1 MTNKLK
7 EFIPGSSIRI
17 GFLHP
22 GEMGAALAN
31 VARQNGA
38 TAVWASDG
46 RSNST
51 ASRAAAAGMTDVG
64 TLEALCQQS
73 DVIVSICPPHAA
85 VEIAEAIA
93 ALNFNGVYVDANAIS
108 PATSVQIAEIVE
120 RSGANYVDAAVVG
133 PPPWEN
139 HGTFIYFSGNAAE
152 FMAGYFRA
160 KTLSAEVLGES
171 QSQASALK
179 ICHSAVHKAH
189 FATLLATIAAAE
201 HYGVR
206 GHLENLWTKLPNTNS
221 IIHEISE
228 IPRRAAKGW
237 RFAGEMLEVSDA
249 FAKAGLPPGLHQG
262 ASEVFRRCPRPG
274 FGESGISIDH
284 LIRMLQSHDIER
296 K

>member
-1 MTNKLK
+1 MTGNPK
-7 EFIPGSSIRI
+7 EFIPGSPIWI

-31 VARQNGA
+31 VARLNDA
-38 TAVWASDG
+38 TAVWASEG
-46 RSNST
+46 RSSST

-64 TLEALCQQS
+64 TLESLCHQC
-73 DVIVSICPPHAA
+73 DVIVSICPPDAA
-85 VEIAEAIA
+85 VEIAEATA
-93 ALNFNGVYVDANAIS
+93 AFNFDGVYVDANAIP

-133 PPPWEN
+133 PPPYGS
-139 HGTFIYFSGNAAE
+139 HQTFIYFSGTAAE
-152 FMAGYFRA
+152 FMAGYFHG
-160 KTLSAEVLGES
+160 KTLSAEVLGAS

-206 GHLENLWTKLPNTNS
+206 GHLENLWGKIPNTNS

-237 RFAGEMLEVSDA
+237 RFAGEMIEVSDA
-249 FAKAGLPPGLHQG
+249 FAKAGLPLGLHQG
-262 ASEVFRRCPRPG
+262 ASEVFRRCPRTG
-274 FGESGISIDH
+274 FGENGISIDY
-284 LIRMLQSHDIER
+284 LIRMLQSHEIER
-296 K
+296 E